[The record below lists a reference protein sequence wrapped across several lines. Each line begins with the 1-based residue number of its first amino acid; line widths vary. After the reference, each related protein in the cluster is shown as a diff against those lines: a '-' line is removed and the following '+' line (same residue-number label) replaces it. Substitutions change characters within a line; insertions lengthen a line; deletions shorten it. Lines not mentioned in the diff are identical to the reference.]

1 MIPPNYFL
9 ILSIILFVLGVLAFF
24 IKKDLLTMFM
34 AVEVML
40 NAANLAFLSLARS
53 ANSIDGQVIVFFIIT
68 VAAAEAAVGLAII
81 LLVFRQKKTI
91 KTEDIK
97 LMKG

>member
-1 MIPPNYFL
+1 MIPLSYFL
-9 ILSIILFVLGVLAFF
+9 ILSAILFVLGTIAFF
-24 IKKDLLTMFM
+24 VKRDLITMFM

-40 NAANLAFLSLARS
+40 NAANLAFLAFARS
-53 ANSIDGQVIVFFIIT
+53 ANSLDGQIIVFFIIT

-81 LLVFRQKKTI
+81 LLIFRQKKTV
-91 KTEDIK
+91 KSEDIK

>member
-1 MIPPNYFL
+1 MIPISYF
-9 ILSIILFVLGVLAFF
+9 IALSLLLFVLGIIAFF
-24 IKKDLLTMFM
+24 VKRDLITMFM

-40 NAANLAFLSLARS
+40 NAANLALIALAKS
-53 ANSIDGQVIVFFIIT
+53 AGALGGQVIVFFVIT

-91 KTEDIK
+91 KTEDMH

>member
-1 MIPPNYFL
+1 MIPASYFM
-9 ILSIILFVLGVLAFF
+9 ILSAILFVLGAIAFF
-24 IKKDLLTMFM
+24 IKKDLITMFM

-40 NAANLAFLSLARS
+40 SAANLAFIALARS
-53 ANSIDGQVIVFFIIT
+53 ANSIDGQIIVFFIIT

-81 LLVFRQKKTI
+81 LLIFRRKKTI
-91 KTEDIK
+91 KTEDMN

>member
-9 ILSIILFVLGVLAFF
+9 ILSIILFALGILAFF
-24 IKKDLLTMFM
+24 IKKDLITMFM

-81 LLVFRQKKTI
+81 LLIFRQKKTI

>member
-1 MIPPNYFL
+1 MIPLSYFL
-9 ILSIILFVLGVLAFF
+9 GLSVILFVLGAIAFF
-24 IKKDLLTMFM
+24 VKKDLITMFM

-40 NAANLAFLSLARS
+40 NAANLAFITLARA
-53 ANSIDGQVIVFFIIT
+53 ANSLDGQIIVFFIIT

-81 LLVFRQKKTI
+81 LLIFRQKKTV
-91 KTEDIK
+91 KSEDLR

>member
-9 ILSIILFVLGVLAFF
+9 ILSIILFALGVLAFF
-24 IKKDLLTMFM
+24 IKKDLITMFM

-68 VAAAEAAVGLAII
+68 VAASEAAVGLAII
-81 LLVFRQKKTI
+81 LLIFRQKKTI